1 MAGIVDHVRGAI
13 AQIAGAEAVGDEPEI
28 GEVGPHPG
36 AASQEPAV
44 TLHDAMLL
52 TVPAPLLID
61 SLLIDLMYFRIRTD
75 SYSWDSS

>member
-36 AASQEPAV
+36 AAGG
-44 TLHDAMLL
+44 
-52 TVPAPLLID
+52 
-61 SLLIDLMYFRIRTD
+61 
-75 SYSWDSS
+75 